1 LSTHQFLEYI
11 IRELEI
17 VETKKILAQSAGL
30 KPQVKKWLAPEAV
43 HAKINVDATVR
54 KNGNFGAVAVICR
67 GEDGCLLESINTS
80 YPYNL

>member
-54 KNGNFGAVAVICR
+54 KNGNFGAVAAICR
-67 GEDGCLLESINTS
+67 GEDGAFLGASAQVIR
-80 YPYNL
+80 